1 MEFNGTFLK
10 RKLVLLIYA
19 ISVFC
24 FQEALFRWVFPV
36 PELKNLDRAIF
47 WNVNPK
53 NPKLNFQRNST
64 KYWESS
70 LDTSTKFIHEMN
82 MYGFRGAEWSIE
94 KKEDR
99 KRVLFIGDSFVEG
112 IMAEQDETIPVGF
125 QERFKEDV
133 EVMNAGMVGQGLTVY
148 LQLIADLIPTYKP
161 DLAVLCIYS
170 NDMGTNEPLVPQF
183 YLEPQPYSQYTPR
196 VFDVIEQLMHGNRLL
211 TRWGG
216 EAQPFL
222 NAVPEKTNPWSQHED
237 KLRARVT
244 ERIAEEMI
252 KGSFN
257 PARTNDLF
265 IEEHY
270 LKQIPN
276 LGETI
281 PFFRHVCEQNGTEP
295 LVVYIP
301 SKNQVS
307 TAYLKYELEMCLEAC
322 NDSMNLTRPTYQLH
336 QKIIAKQCLD
346 FGLNFIDLTDELRVQ
361 EDGNNRLFW
370 NYDEH
375 MKGHGYLLCGEM
387 IFDRWESQTFE

>member
-1 MEFNGTFLK
+1 MEFKSSYLGGKLFL
-10 RKLVLLIYA
+10 LVYILA
-19 ISVFC
+19 VFS
-24 FQEALFRWVFPV
+24 FQELLFRYVFPV

-53 NPKLNFQRNST
+53 NPKLNFQRNGT
-64 KYWESS
+64 KYWGSS
-70 LDTSTKFIHEMN
+70 LDTSKKFIHDMN
-82 MYGFRGAEWSIE
+82 MYGFRDTEWLLE
-94 KKEDR
+94 RKEGR
-99 KRVLFIGDSFVEG
+99 KRILFIGDSFVEG

-125 QERFKEDV
+125 LKGFKVDA
-133 EVMNAGMVGQGLTVY
+133 EVMNAGMVGQGLSVY
-148 LQLIADLIPTYKP
+148 LQLMADLIPNYKP
-161 DLAVLCIYS
+161 DLAVLCVYS
-170 NDMGTNEPLVPQF
+170 NDMGPDEPIVPQY
-183 YLEPQPYSQYTPR
+183 YLEPQPYGQFTPR
-196 VFDVIEQLMHGNRLL
+196 VLDVVEQLMRGNPLL

-222 NAVPEKTNPWSQHED
+222 NAVPEKSNPWTDHED
-237 KLRARVT
+237 KLRRRVT
-244 ERIAEEMI
+244 DRIAEEMI

-270 LKQIPN
+270 LKQSPN

-307 TAYLKYELEMCLEAC
+307 NAYLKYEFEMCLEAC
-322 NDSMNLTRPTYQLH
+322 NDSIDLTKPAYQLH
-336 QKIIAKQCLD
+336 QKIIADQCRA
-346 FGLNFIDLTDELRVQ
+346 FGLNFIDLSNQLRAK
-361 EDGNNRLFW
+361 EAANNRLFW

-375 MKGHGYLLCGEM
+375 MRGHGYLLCGEM
-387 IFDRWESQTFE
+387 IFDRWERQMFE